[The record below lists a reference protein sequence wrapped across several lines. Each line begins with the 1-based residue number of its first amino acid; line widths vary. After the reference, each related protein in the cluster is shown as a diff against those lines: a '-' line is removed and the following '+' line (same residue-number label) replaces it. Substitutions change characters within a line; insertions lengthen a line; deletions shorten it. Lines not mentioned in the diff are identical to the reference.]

1 MEKRLIELTVNGEI
15 HEVGIKAND
24 TLLEVLREKLNLI
37 GTKEACGMGECG
49 ACTVLID
56 RQPVLACLT
65 LAVDAATKEIITI
78 EGVSSP
84 EGLGAVQESFI
95 NKGAVQCGY
104 CTPGMVLTAKDLLAR
119 NPNPSE
125 AQIRAAIS
133 GNLCRCTGYTKIVE
147 AIQDAA
153 GGGGVSK

>member
-1 MEKRLIELTVNGEI
+1 MESRLIELTVNGDVR
-15 HEVGIKAND
+15 EVAVKAND

-56 RQPVLACLT
+56 RKPVLACLT
-65 LAVDAATKEIITI
+65 LAVDATGKEIITI
-78 EGVSSP
+78 EGVSSR
-84 EGLGAVQESFI
+84 EGLDAVQESFI
-95 NKGAVQCGY
+95 TNGAVQCGY
-104 CTPGMVLTAKDLLAR
+104 CTPGMVLTAKDLLSR

-125 AQIRAAIS
+125 EQIRAAIS

-147 AIQDAA
+147 AIQAA
-153 GGGGVSK
+153 AEGGVSK

>member
-1 MEKRLIELTVNGEI
+1 MENRLIELTVNGEI
-15 HEVGIKAND
+15 REVAVKSND

-56 RQPVLACLT
+56 RKPVLACLT
-65 LAVDAATKEIITI
+65 LAVDATGKEIITI
-78 EGVSSP
+78 EGISSP
-84 EGLGAVQESFI
+84 QGLDAVQESFI

-104 CTPGMVLTAKDLLAR
+104 CTPGMVLTAKDLLSR
-119 NPNPSE
+119 NPSPSE
-125 AQIRAAIS
+125 EQIREAIS

-147 AIQDAA
+147 AIQAA
-153 GGGGVSK
+153 AERGVSK

>member
-1 MEKRLIELTVNGEI
+1 MENRLIELTVNDEI
-15 HEVGIKAND
+15 VEVAVKPND
-24 TLLEVLREKLNLI
+24 TLLEVLREKLGLI

-56 RQPVLACLT
+56 RRPVLSCLT
-65 LAVDAATKEIITI
+65 LAADAVGKKIVTI
-78 EGVSSP
+78 EGLSSA
-84 EGLGAVQESFI
+84 EGLDSIQESFV
-95 NKGAVQCGY
+95 NHGAVQCGY
-104 CTPGMVLTAKDLLAR
+104 CTPGMVLTAKDLLSR

-147 AIQDAA
+147 AIQSAA
-153 GGGGVSK
+153 EGGIGK

>member
-56 RQPVLACLT
+56 RKPVLACLT

-84 EGLGAVQESFI
+84 EGLDAVQESFI

-104 CTPGMVLTAKDLLAR
+104 CTPGMVLTAKDLLTR

-147 AIQDAA
+147 AIQAAA